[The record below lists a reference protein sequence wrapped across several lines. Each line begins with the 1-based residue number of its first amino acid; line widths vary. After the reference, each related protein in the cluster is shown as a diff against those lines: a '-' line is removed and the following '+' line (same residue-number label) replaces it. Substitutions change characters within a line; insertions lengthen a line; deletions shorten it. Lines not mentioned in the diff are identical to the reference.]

1 MPISEERMTILRM
14 IEAGTISAEE
24 GERLLAAMGEGDDA
38 PPAPA
43 GASTS
48 GSSRAL
54 QIRITDLNTNR
65 EKVNVN
71 IPAGLARLAMRFIPK
86 NSDFQIETLEAALE
100 AGVNERIMEVVDSEH
115 NTRVEILVV

>member
-54 QIRITDLNTNR
+54 QIRITDLNTHR